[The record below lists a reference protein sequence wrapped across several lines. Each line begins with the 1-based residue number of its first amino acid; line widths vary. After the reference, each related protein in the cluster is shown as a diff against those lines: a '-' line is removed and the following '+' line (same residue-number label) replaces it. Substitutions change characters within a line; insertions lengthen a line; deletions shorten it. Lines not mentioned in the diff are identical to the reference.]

1 MPDLTKCTHE
11 NDDSILK
18 NKSGQKNAKSC
29 SGGIIACVVMM
40 QHVKAVAVAIAVLAL
55 KQCFFGKY
63 VVVV

>member
-1 MPDLTKCTHE
+1 MT

-40 QHVKAVAVAIAVLAL
+40 QHDKAIAVAVAVLTL
-55 KQCFFGKY
+55 QECFL
-63 VVVV
+63 

>member
-1 MPDLTKCTHE
+1 MT

-40 QHVKAVAVAIAVLAL
+40 QHVKAVAVAVLACSNG
-55 KQCFFGKY
+55 CFVSMLLLCYFCTI
-63 VVVV
+63 VVM